1 MEVIREAP
9 KASTFIP
16 LAEHQSATP
25 ASFYDGPPVLHYH
38 SDRSKVIILERDA
51 SGTALLEPLL
61 QHASIADAAQTNG
74 GADTNGHEQDNAQ
87 QKVIEDV
94 DVWVTSRYVFPVIAS
109 GILTDRTPSKL
120 FLYSAAASAGL
131 SIPYP
136 SISLHAIQTLPSTA
150 SDVAPTPSQGVY
162 MQLMASSDVT
172 MQDSGEEDDVE
183 PESISL
189 TIVPTAS
196 APPQGPGSAAAP
208 PEDEIEAEAEPE
220 QTPAQALFN
229 ALSNCSN
236 LHPDPVED
244 DDEEGGQGSRLFQAG
259 LAIPLGGDGTGLP
272 PPMPGSGGWITAENM
287 HEFVDEN
294 GNWIEGAGDEDEDDA
309 PLGPGAGTV
318 RPRDGDEE
326 GQGPADGDESKW
338 QRTG

>member
-1 MEVIREAP
+1 MGDIR
-9 KASTFIP
+9 
-16 LAEHQSATP
+16 
-25 ASFYDGPPVLHYH
+25 V
-38 SDRSKVIILERDA
+38 R
-51 SGTALLEPLL
+51 
-61 QHASIADAAQTNG
+61 
-74 GADTNGHEQDNAQ
+74 
-87 QKVIEDV
+87 
-94 DVWVTSRYVFPVIAS
+94 FPVTLCTKS
-109 GILTDRTPSKL
+109 ELTCSSKL
-120 FLYSAAASAGL
+120 FLYSSAASAGL

-136 SISLHAIQTLPSTA
+136 SISLHAIQTLPTTA
-150 SDVAPTPSQGVY
+150 SEPAPTPSQGVY
-162 MQLMASSDVT
+162 MQLMATGDIT
-172 MQDSGEEDDVE
+172 MQDTGDEDDIE

-196 APPQGPGSAAAP
+196 APPQGPGSSTANATATQAA
-208 PEDEIEAEAEPE
+208 DVIESEAEPE

-244 DDEEGGQGSRLFQAG
+244 EDEDGAQGSRLIQSG
-259 LAIPLGGDGTGLP
+259 LAIPLGSDGTGLP

-294 GNWIEGAGDEDEDDA
+294 GNWIEDAGEQVEDDA

-318 RPRDGDEE
+318 RTRDGDEE
-326 GQGPADGDESKW
+326 DDGPVDGDESKW

>member
-9 KASTFIP
+9 KASTFVP

-25 ASFYDGPPVLHYH
+25 ASFYTGPPVLHYH
-38 SDRSKVIILERDA
+38 SDRSKVIVLERDA
-51 SGTALLEPLL
+51 SGAALLEPLL
-61 QHASIADAAQTNG
+61 QHASSAPGANTNG
-74 GADTNGHEQDNAQ
+74 GAETNGHGETSDIE
-87 QKVIEDV
+87 QKVLEDV
-94 DVWVTSRYVFPVIAS
+94 DVWVTS
-109 GILTDRTPSKL
+109 DKL
-120 FLYSAAASAGL
+120 FLFSNVASTGL

-136 SISLHAIQTLPSTA
+136 SISLHAIQTLPSAA
-150 SDVAPTPSQGVY
+150 SGEAPTPSQGVY
-162 MQLMASSDVT
+162 MQLMASNNDT
-172 MQDSGEEDDVE
+172 LMQDPDDIE

-196 APPQGPGSAAAP
+196 APPQGMGSAAGATTAASG
-208 PEDEIEAEAEPE
+208 DEIENEEEPE

-244 DDEEGGQGSRLFQAG
+244 EEEDGAQGSRLIQSG
-259 LAIPLGGDGTGLP
+259 LAIPLGGEGSGLP

-287 HEFVDEN
+287 HEFVDED
-294 GNWIEGAGDEDEDDA
+294 GNWIEDAGEEAAGEA

-318 RPRDGDEE
+318 RSRDDGEDGGGGDNTA
-326 GQGPADGDESKW
+326 ADGEDAKW